1 MLTKQ
6 QIVEAINALP
16 GDKFDNI
23 DTVIEEIIL
32 LEKIEKGL
40 KDITEGKIM
49 PEDEV
54 DREIEKW

>member
-16 GDKFDNI
+16 GDKFENI

-40 KDITEGKIM
+40 KDITEGKTIS
-49 PEDEV
+49 EEEV

>member
-1 MLTKQ
+1 MITKQ
-6 QIVEAINALP
+6 QIVDAINALP
-16 GDKFDNI
+16 EDKFDNI

-40 KDITEGKIM
+40 QDIKEGKTM
-49 PEDEV
+49 SAEEV